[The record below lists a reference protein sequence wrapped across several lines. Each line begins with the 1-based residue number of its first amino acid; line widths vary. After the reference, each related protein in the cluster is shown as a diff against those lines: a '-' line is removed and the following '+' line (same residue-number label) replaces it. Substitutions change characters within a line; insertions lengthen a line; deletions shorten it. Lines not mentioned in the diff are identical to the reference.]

1 MSEYNNFELLLFAA
15 SEECCNKEAED
26 FLNIDAKDFSI
37 TKQQRKRMKQL
48 MRKYTVTEKRRIPAV
63 KWIAVACIL
72 SLSLLF
78 TACVSITEIRE
89 AIKGFFLNWYDDFV
103 SVGFGDEKKDK
114 YDYEKIEIG
123 DNVTNSASS
132 SESTTAPVNEEIP
145 PPPTE
150 IVRKAYATYL
160 PDNYTC
166 EVDID
171 SKLYYSQSYYKDSNY
186 VFSLTQNIITQD
198 LQWENTESQNIYS
211 VSVNGFNAIILENND
226 MSGVYIVV
234 WQDNEYEYNIEG
246 NFSSIDEIIRVAEGV
261 KLN

>member
-114 YDYEKIEIG
+114 YDYEKIEFG
-123 DNVTNSASS
+123 DNVNNSASS
-132 SESTTAPVNEEIP
+132 SESTTASTSEEIP

-160 PDNYTC
+160 PGDYTSV
-166 EVDID
+166 VDFD
-171 SKLYYSQSYYKDSNY
+171 GGFYYSVSYYEGSDY
-186 VFSLTQNIITQD
+186 VFSLTQNIITHE
-198 LQWENTESQNIYS
+198 LQWANTKSQNIYTANI
-211 VSVNGFNAIILENND
+211 NGFDAIVIENIDMND
-226 MSGVYIVV
+226 IYIIV

-246 NFSSIDEIIRVAEGV
+246 CFSNIQEIINVAEGV